1 MQHSNSV
8 TVIIPC
14 YNVGK
19 YIASTLDSLLNQSFN
34 EFSVICLDD
43 ASKDN
48 TFEILS
54 QYSLSNKR
62 IRSYRN
68 ETNLGVIK
76 TLNKLVEMTST
87 TWILR
92 MDSDDIF
99 ESTRVE
105 ELMKLTSNSQMI
117 MASTAFSYIDQ
128 DSGPLYKKDGL
139 DICTLNQSIR
149 FMAMLNSPM
158 PSQALFHRDVFAD
171 FQFDNRFSVAEDY
184 YFFTKVLMNNSNKSV
199 FNIDEKL
206 YRYRINPNGLTSNNQ
221 KLMSENHYQ
230 IAKEYTQ
237 NILEIENKT
246 LSYLK
251 IALKLVDLKLMTG
264 KDISLVFKDFFQ
276 MKDRFLQMNCVS
288 INEKKEIDQYSYQ
301 YFIYLLFSIFKSSEV
316 SIGNK
321 IKMLLKHSPKIIVG
335 AFKTKN
341 LKWILKS
348 L

>member
-1 MQHSNSV
+1 
-8 TVIIPC
+8 
-14 YNVGK
+14 
-19 YIASTLDSLLNQSFN
+19 
-34 EFSVICLDD
+34 
-43 ASKDN
+43 
-48 TFEILS
+48 
-54 QYSLSNKR
+54 
-62 IRSYRN
+62 
-68 ETNLGVIK
+68 
-76 TLNKLVEMTST
+76 
-87 TWILR
+87 
-92 MDSDDIF
+92 
-99 ESTRVE
+99 
-105 ELMKLTSNSQMI
+105 
-117 MASTAFSYIDQ
+117 
-128 DSGPLYKKDGL
+128 
-139 DICTLNQSIR
+139 
-149 FMAMLNSPM
+149 
-158 PSQALFHRDVFAD
+158 
-171 FQFDNRFSVAEDY
+171 
-184 YFFTKVLMNNSNKSV
+184 MNNSNKSV

-264 KDISLVFKDFFQ
+264 KDISLVLKIFQ

-288 INEKKEIDQYSYQ
+288 INEKKNRSI
-301 YFIYLLFSIFKSSEV
+301 FLPVFYLLTFSIFKSSEV